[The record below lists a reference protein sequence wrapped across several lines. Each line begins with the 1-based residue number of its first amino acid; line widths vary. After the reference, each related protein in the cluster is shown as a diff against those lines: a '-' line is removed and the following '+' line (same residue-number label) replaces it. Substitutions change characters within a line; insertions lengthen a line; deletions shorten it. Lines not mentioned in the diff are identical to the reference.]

1 MARAIVACGG
11 AGDGGISMRKSL
23 YILAVVLGIG
33 VLASGASLA
42 TEPEEE
48 ETPTPTPTPAPE
60 VNKNKTT
67 ERSTQDVIQSR
78 ILALEAIRL
87 QRLAGIW
94 SGPVPSNLSPQ
105 SALPGESDKLL
116 ASRHYGPGMAAA
128 ALGDRASLWASVA
141 WSSFDED
148 HPTIAF
154 NGDAVSGFLGADYL
168 FTDQF
173 VAGVAVGGE
182 NVDVTSTFNAG
193 GSNSDGVTGLAY
205 AALVFNRYFSADAS
219 FGYTGVYDI
228 DQRRTAAGVA
238 ITGSTDGWRWFGAAN
253 LNGRYTMDGWTLS
266 GNVGY
271 LRSSSHTDGFTES
284 NGNVVGS
291 SNTELG
297 QVRIGGRVSY
307 SLAAL
312 QSNLPRITPYV
323 SGLFEW
329 DHDRTKVS
337 VAPGQAVPPDDRTDF
352 VVGGGLSFAFSDR
365 VSGGIEATTVLD
377 RANFNSTTV
386 SGNIRFVF

>member
-1 MARAIVACGG
+1 
-11 AGDGGISMRKSL
+11 MRKSL
-23 YILAVVLGIG
+23 FIFAVVLGIG
-33 VLASGASLA
+33 VLVLSGSAWA
-42 TEPEEE
+42 TEPE
-48 ETPTPTPTPAPE
+48 ETPTPTPTPPAAE
-60 VNKNKTT
+60 SKVNRNNT
-67 ERSTQDVIQSR
+67 EQRSTLNVIQT
-78 ILALEAIRL
+78 RL
-87 QRLAGIW
+87 RGEHIADVLHFFLGSLVTAEWRKRG
-94 SGPVPSNLSPQ
+94 GPQ

-141 WSSFDED
+141 WTSFDED

-154 NGDAVSGFLGADYL
+154 NGDSVSGFLGADYL
-168 FTDQF
+168 FTDRF
-173 VAGVAVGGE
+173 VAGVAVGAE
-182 NVDVTSTFNAG
+182 NTDVTSTFNAG
-193 GSNSDGVTGLAY
+193 GSNSDGITGLGY
-205 AALVFNRYFSADAS
+205 AAFVFNRYLSADAS

-228 DQRRTAAGVA
+228 DQRRTALGVP
-238 ITGSTDGWRWFGAAN
+238 ITGSTDGWRWFGAVN
-253 LNGRYTMDGWTLS
+253 LNGTYTVDGWTAS

-284 NGNVVGS
+284 NGNVVPSG
-291 SNTELG
+291 NTALG
-297 QVRIGGRVSY
+297 QVRVGGRLSY
-307 SLAAL
+307 SLPAP

-329 DHDRTKVS
+329 DHDRTKIS
-337 VAPGQAVPPDDRTDF
+337 VAAGQAVPPDDRTDF

-365 VSGGIEATTVLD
+365 VGGGIEATTVLG

>member
-1 MARAIVACGG
+1 MSIEN
-11 AGDGGISMRKSL
+11 I
-23 YILAVVLGIG
+23 
-33 VLASGASLA
+33 
-42 TEPEEE
+42 
-48 ETPTPTPTPAPE
+48 
-60 VNKNKTT
+60 
-67 ERSTQDVIQSR
+67 
-78 ILALEAIRL
+78 ALRRELRE
-87 QRLAGIW
+87 
-94 SGPVPSNLSPQ
+94 SS

-128 ALGDRASLWASVA
+128 ALGDRASLWASMA

-154 NGDAVSGFLGADYL
+154 NGDAISGYLGADYL

-173 VAGVAVGGE
+173 VAVVAVGAE
-182 NVDVTSTFNAG
+182 NTDVTSTFNAG

-238 ITGSTDGWRWFGAAN
+238 ITGSTDGWRWFGAVN
-253 LNGRYTMDGWTLS
+253 LNGRYTIDGWTAS

-297 QVRIGGRVSY
+297 QVRVGGRVSY
-307 SLAAL
+307 SLPAL
-312 QSNLPRITPYV
+312 QPNLPRITPYV

-329 DHDRTKVS
+329 DHDRTKIS
-337 VAPGQAVPPDDRTDF
+337 VAQGQAVPPDDRTDF

-365 VSGGIEATTVLD
+365 VSGGIEATTVLG